1 VGRIETRL
9 TQSISEVCQAH
20 QAELEKL
27 EMMSDHVQLLVNV
40 DPPVRIHRLVRLIKG
55 RSSRS
60 LRQKVPELKCT
71 LPTLWTNAYGVST
84 TGGAPL
90 SMIKQ

>member
-1 VGRIETRL
+1 MVREFRSNRNVFFCKRSHVLWSPTYRRKLLVGRIETRL

-40 DPPVRIHRLVRLIKG
+40 DPPVVGTI
-55 RSSRS
+55 
-60 LRQKVPELKCT
+60 
-71 LPTLWTNAYGVST
+71 
-84 TGGAPL
+84 
-90 SMIKQ
+90 